1 MENKTNYISPDIEVL
16 NVKINDVLCT
26 SIPGFGD
33 GGNLDYDE

>member
-1 MENKTNYISPDIEVL
+1 MENKNNYIAPLVEVL